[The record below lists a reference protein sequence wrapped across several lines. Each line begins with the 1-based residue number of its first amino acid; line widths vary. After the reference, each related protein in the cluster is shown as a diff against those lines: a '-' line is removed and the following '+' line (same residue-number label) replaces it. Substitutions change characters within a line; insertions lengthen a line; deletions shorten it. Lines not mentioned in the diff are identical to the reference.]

1 MKEQNEF
8 HIISNND
15 LLEYFPAGIIVF
27 DEEGYIKKYNQ
38 NLFAFNIIDSSDVDL
53 ENNKISQLPFFNT
66 AELNEKIEQLKNGEY
81 FEVKLN
87 SRKTVSGS
95 EIEVIL
101 KAAPVF
107 IDNQY
112 HGGILIVEDLQV
124 ESVLDIPEQFDLLEN
139 VLLAR
144 KSFFLICETNKR
156 IKIKSKQIEN
166 DNRFSSC
173 NLLDDFSRIINL
185 DEGIFNNSF
194 EYVLDEKKPISIN
207 ALAKWSDIES
217 MYRVTFVPNINSK
230 NEMNSILILF
240 VDKTEESIEK
250 NNLEK
255 QINDLQKFHE
265 FTSKVLDAIIN
276 VDLDGNIL
284 YWSENAENL
293 FGFSRSEVY
302 GKSIGKIIPQFEHN
316 FASWVDE
323 IEQNKLWRGEYS
335 FGRNGENKIVLIQA
349 SVILELE
356 PAQIIILCTDIT
368 EKARFERDIKSSEEK
383 FRNIVINTQ
392 EYIFTFEVNGN
403 LTYANPFF
411 IESFEYNEAEI
422 GSLKFYDLLSPDYL
436 EQFANVNENLNLWE
450 RNSIELELR
459 KKDGNKVF
467 VFGNITAI
475 KEIDGNI
482 KYCNAV
488 FNDISEK
495 KETEKNLLLIK
506 SVFEASND
514 GIAIQYKR
522 KYILVNDRFIE
533 MFGYENIDDVIGKD
547 PLDFVAEEDYV
558 KIANQITES
567 EKISDQQ
574 KKIEFTGLKQDGSKF
589 IVEKAA
595 ASYQTAEGVYIVST
609 LRDVTREREIL
620 RNLELSE
627 TRYRNIL
634 ENIDDC
640 LWSSERI
647 DNKFG
652 EIFYSTAIQKI
663 SGYSSDIFNKDS
675 RLWIKIIHPSDS
687 ERVIAELR
695 KFYKK
700 SSAKNFET
708 EYRIINNLG
717 SSVWIRNKI
726 FVLRNNEGVI
736 QKIFGLVSD
745 ITLRK
750 RAEDNLLKS
759 TEELKVINNT
769 KDKFI
774 SIISHDLRTPFSS
787 ILGFTD
793 ILLNDEDLTASKQKQ
808 YVMMIQESARNML
821 SLVNSLLDWT
831 RIQTGRISFNPKRTN
846 AINIVNKAV
855 NMLSGAALQKNI
867 NLSVRIF
874 DDFFIHSDENLLL
887 QVFTNLISNAIKF
900 TKLGGTISISAKPH
914 ARSRFI
920 QFSVKDNGIGIR
932 NEDLSKLFRI
942 DSKFSTLGT
951 SGERGSGLGLTL
963 VKEIINKHGGEI
975 NVESEIG
982 KGSEFIFTLPT
993 SSISVLLV
1001 DNLKTDRIL
1010 YSKII
1015 RNFIPKY
1022 SIFESDN
1029 SKEAYEHVLSM
1040 YPALVIMEN
1049 VLPDLSGIDFA
1060 KKILF
1065 SDEPYK
1071 PPIIVL
1077 GRNVSDEEI
1086 NEYHK
1091 ISVEFAFRKPVNLNA
1106 FKLAI
1111 EKSLQRETP
1120 N

>member
-1 MKEQNEF
+1 MKEQNDSQ
-8 HIISNND
+8 IIFNSD
-15 LLEYFPAGIIVF
+15 LLEFFPAGIIIF
-27 DEEGYIKKYNQ
+27 DEDGNIQKYNQ
-38 NLFAFNIIDSSDVDL
+38 NLFAFNIIDQS
-53 ENNKISQLPFFNT
+53 KISIDTIKVFDIPSFKS
-66 AELNEKIEQLKNGEY
+66 EGIDEKIDRLKEGEY
-81 FEVKLN
+81 FELKIK
-87 SRKTVSGS
+87 SFKTIAGS
-95 EIEVIL
+95 EIEIIL

-107 IDNQY
+107 IENEY
-112 HGGILIVEDLQV
+112 KGGILIIEDLQV
-124 ESVLDIPEQFDLLEN
+124 EAAAERFEQPDFIEN
-139 VLLAR
+139 ILSAQ
-144 KSFFLICETNKR
+144 KSFFVVCDYAKK
-156 IKIKSKQIEN
+156 IKIKSKQIE
-166 DNRFSSC
+166 DDSRFLSC
-173 NLLDDFSRIINL
+173 DFLTDFLKIIDC
-185 DEGIFNNSF
+185 DEEKFNNAF
-194 EYVLDEKKPISIN
+194 QYVVEEKQSLSINSNAKVDGSTGLYRISIVP
-207 ALAKWSDIES
+207 DINRQSE
-217 MYRVTFVPNINSK
+217 INSV
-230 NEMNSILILF
+230 LILF
-240 VDKTEESIEK
+240 TDKTEETFEK
-250 NNLEK
+250 SNLEK
-255 QINDLQKFHE
+255 QINELQKFHE

-276 VDLDGNIL
+276 VDLEGNIV
-284 YWSENAENL
+284 YWSENAEVL
-293 FGFSRSEVY
+293 FGLSRSEIH
-302 GKSIGKIIPQFEHN
+302 GKSIGKIIPQFENN
-316 FASWVDE
+316 FTSWAEEV
-323 IEQNKLWRGEYS
+323 EQNKLWRGEYS
-335 FGRNGENKIVLIQA
+335 FKQNDENKIILMQA
-349 SVILELE
+349 SIIHEIIPE
-356 PAQIIILCTDIT
+356 QIIILCTNIT
-368 EKARFERDIKSSEEK
+368 EKAKFEREIRSSEEK
-383 FRNIVINTQ
+383 YRNIVINTQ

-403 LTYANPFF
+403 LTYANPYFLELF
-411 IESFEYNEAEI
+411 GYNEIEI
-422 GSLKFYDLLSPDYL
+422 KNLKFFDLLSPDYL
-436 EQFANVNENLNLWE
+436 ELFASVRENSNQWE
-450 RNSIELELR
+450 KNSIELELI
-459 KKDGNKVF
+459 KKDGTKVF
-467 VFGNITAI
+467 VFGNITTI
-475 KEIDGNI
+475 KEIDGSI

-522 KYILVNDRFIE
+522 KYILVNDRFVE
-533 MFGYENIDDVIGKD
+533 MFGYEKSEDVIGKD

-567 EKISDQQ
+567 EKVTEQH
-574 KKIEFTGLKQDGSKF
+574 KKIEFTGLRQNGSKF
-589 IVEKAA
+589 IVEKTAS
-595 ASYQTAEGVYIVST
+595 SYQTGEGIYIVST

-640 LWSSERI
+640 LWSSEKVN
-647 DNKFG
+647 DQFG
-652 EIFYSTAIQKI
+652 EVFYSSAIQKI
-663 SGYSSDIFNKDS
+663 TGYTAEMFKNDS

-687 ERVIAELR
+687 GKVIAELR
-695 KFYKK
+695 KFYKSK
-700 SSAKNFET
+700 SSKNFET
-708 EYRIINNLG
+708 EYRIINNIG
-717 SSVWIRNKI
+717 STVWIRNKI
-726 FVLRNNEGVI
+726 FVLRDRNSVI

-759 TEELKVINNT
+759 TEELKIINNT

-793 ILLNDEDLTASKQKQ
+793 ILLNDEDLTVSKQKQ
-808 YVMMIQESARNML
+808 YVTMIQESARNML

-831 RIQTGRISFNPKRTN
+831 RIQTGRIAFNPKRTN

-855 NMLSGAALQKNI
+855 SMLSGAALQKNI

-874 DDFFIHSDENLLL
+874 DDFFIHADENLIL

-900 TKLGGTISISAKPH
+900 TRLGGTISINAKPH
-914 ARSRFI
+914 EKSRFI
-920 QFSVKDNGIGIR
+920 QFSVKDNGIGIKS
-932 NEDLSKLFRI
+932 DDMSKLFRI

-975 NVESEIG
+975 TVESEPG

-993 SSISVLLV
+993 SSISVLLI

-1029 SKEAYEHVLSM
+1029 SKEAYELVIST

-1049 VLPDLSGIDFA
+1049 NLPDLDGIDLA

-1065 SDEPYK
+1065 SEEAYK

-1077 GRNVSDEEI
+1077 GRKVSDDEI
-1086 NEYHK
+1086 AEYHK
-1091 ISVEFAFRKPVNLNA
+1091 LGVEFAFRKPVNLNA

-1111 EKSLQRETP
+1111 EKSLKRETA